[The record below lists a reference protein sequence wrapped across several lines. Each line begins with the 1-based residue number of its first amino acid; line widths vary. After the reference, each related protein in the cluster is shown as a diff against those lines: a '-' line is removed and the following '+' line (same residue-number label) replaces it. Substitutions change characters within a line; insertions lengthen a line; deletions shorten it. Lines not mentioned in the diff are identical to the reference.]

1 MTTVRARHGADY
13 DRFARVYHLHWG
25 SHATQVYPI
34 LDHLVLGHLPRQS
47 AILDLCCGT
56 GQLAALLA
64 DKGWAVTGVDI
75 SEPMIEVARAN
86 APGVEFQVGDARDDL
101 PARDFSAVFSIYDSL
116 NHLMTLDELVRV
128 FGNVYA
134 VLSPGGYFAFDLN
147 MAEGY
152 ESRWRGTFAHVED
165 DHVCVV
171 RSSHDVGE
179 RTGTMDITLFE
190 PEGAEWTRT
199 DLRLAQRWYAR
210 DHIMD
215 ALRTVGFSDIRS
227 FDAGRP
233 IVAGGPTSLGRMY
246 FVARREQ

>member
-13 DRFARVYHLHWG
+13 DRFARVYHLHWD

-75 SEPMIEVARAN
+75 SEPMIELARAD

-134 VLSPGGYFAFDLN
+134 VLSRGGYFGFDLN

-152 ESRWRGTFAHVED
+152 ASRWRGTFAHVED

-171 RSSHDVGE
+171 RSSHDVGR

-190 PEGAEWTRT
+190 PEGAAWKRT

-210 DHIMD
+210 GDIVD
-215 ALRTVGFSDIRS
+215 ALRRVGFSDIRS
-227 FDAGRP
+227 FDAGKP
-233 IVAGGPTSLGRMY
+233 IVAGGPTSPGRMY